1 MSQPIIRIQSRPHE
15 IELAFS
21 SFEDDA
27 ALEAAVD
34 EISALRYDAVPLS
47 KWLVG
52 YGDPTKKS
60 LYRYGIHIPKNVDVE
75 QLMNWLVEQL
85 RMTKNDGSVPF
96 HVDHTRAN
104 DTMSH

>member
-1 MSQPIIRIQSRPHE
+1 MNQPIIRIQSRARE

-34 EISALRYDAVPLS
+34 EISAFRYDATPLS

-60 LYRYGIHIPKNVDVE
+60 LYRYGIHIPKNVDAE
-75 QLMNWLVEQL
+75 QLMRWLVEQL
-85 RMTKNDGSVPF
+85 RLTPYESSFAFD
-96 HVDHTRAN
+96 DHRAR
-104 DTMSH
+104 DPISH

>member
-1 MSQPIIRIQSRPHE
+1 MSQPVIRLQSRPRE

-27 ALEAAVD
+27 AREAAVD

-60 LYRYGIHIPKNVDVE
+60 LYRYGIHIPKNVDAE

-85 RMTKNDGSVPF
+85 RVTQYDGSPSF
-96 HVDHTRAN
+96 RVDLSPAS
-104 DTMSH
+104 DPISH